1 MIMKF
6 KLQGDYYNNQFF
18 NDSEHSDEQIEKNNP
33 ANLDEKLWVSYIKY
47 DHIDN
52 VLESAQQGF
61 KKWRQISASERINYL
76 KKFQE
81 SLLSTQEDL
90 AVAISLET
98 GKPLWEAKGEVKSV
112 INKVDVTITDSLKR
126 IQSQSY
132 PKIMDNTDG
141 EVLFKPIGPCLIIG
155 PFNFPCHLAGGQILS
170 ALVAGN
176 SIIFKPSEKTIY
188 SGEILIRCFHQAG
201 FPVGVVNFIC
211 GAGETASRLVKSK
224 IIKGVFFTGS
234 KEVGQKI
241 LSNTLHDLSKLVALE
256 LGGKN
261 TSIIHQDVNLN
272 FVLPELLQACYL
284 TTGQRC
290 TSTALVAVHRS
301 LLDQFVAQFHELAK
315 RIIIDHPIIHDK
327 TPFMGPLIDDHAQ
340 NNYLLFVGMGKR
352 EGAEEIMRGKSINK
366 KYKGYYV
373 SPSIHLMEKANPKS
387 VFLNSEIF
395 GPDCTIIPY
404 DTIDEAIYIANM
416 TEYGLASSIFS
427 NDKKIQEHCLANIDA
442 GVININ
448 RSTVGASSKLPFG
461 GIKSS
466 GNYRPAAVSMI
477 DSCVYPVASLA
488 KNLEENPTPLIGL
501 M

>member
-1 MIMKF
+1 MKYQ
-6 KLQGDYYNNQFF
+6 LQGDYFNNQFHC
-18 NDSEHSDEQIEKNNP
+18 DSEHSDEQIEKLNP
-33 ANLDEKLWVSYIKY
+33 ANLDEKLWVSFIKY
-47 DHIDN
+47 DHIDK
-52 VLESAQQGF
+52 VLESAAQGF
-61 KKWRQISASERINYL
+61 KKWKLLSFNERINYL
-76 KKFQE
+76 KKYQE
-81 SLLSTQEDL
+81 NLLLVQDEL
-90 AVAISLET
+90 AIAISMES

-112 INKVDVTITDSLKR
+112 ISKVDVTITDSLKR
-126 IQSQSY
+126 IQNQNF
-132 PKIMDNTDG
+132 PKIMDDTDG
-141 EVLFKPIGPCLIIG
+141 EVFFKPIGPCLVIG

-170 ALVAGN
+170 ALLAGN
-176 SIIFKPSEKTIY
+176 SVIFKPSEKTIY
-188 SGEILIRCFHQAG
+188 SGEIMMKCFHQAA
-201 FPVGVVNFIC
+201 FPVGAINFIC

-224 IIKGVFFTGS
+224 IVKGVFFTGS

-241 LSNTLHDLSKLVALE
+241 LSNTYQDLSKLVALE

-261 TSIIHQDVNLN
+261 TSIIHQDANLN

-301 LLDQFVAQFHELAK
+301 LLDQFVSQFHDLAK
-315 RIIIDHPIIHDK
+315 RIIIDHPTIHDK
-327 TPFMGPLIDDHAQ
+327 IPFMGPLIDDRAQ

-366 KYKGYYV
+366 KHKGYYV

-404 DTIDEAIYIANM
+404 DTIDEAIGIANM

-427 NDKKIQEHCLANIDA
+427 NDKKIQEHCLVHIES
-442 GVININ
+442 GIININ

-477 DSCVYPVASLA
+477 DACVYPVATLA
-488 KNLEENPTPLIGL
+488 KNLEENTAPLIGL

>member
-1 MIMKF
+1 MKY
-6 KLQGDYYNNQFF
+6 KLHGDYFNGQFIC
-18 NDSEHSDEQIEKNNP
+18 DPEHADEKIEKLNP
-33 ANLDEKLWVSYIKY
+33 ANLDEKLWVSFIKF
-47 DHIDN
+47 DHIEMAI
-52 VLESAQQGF
+52 ESSLKGF
-61 KKWRQISASERINYL
+61 KTWKQLSLNERVNYL
-76 KKFQE
+76 KKYQE
-81 SLLSTQEDL
+81 NLLLVQDEL
-90 AVAISLET
+90 AEAIALET

-112 INKVDVTITDSLKR
+112 ISKVDVTITDSLKR
-126 IQSQSY
+126 IQTQIF
-132 PKIMDNTDG
+132 PNIMENTEG
-141 EVLFKPIGPCLIIG
+141 EVFFKPIGPCLIIG

-170 ALVAGN
+170 ALLAGN
-176 SIIFKPSEKTIY
+176 SVIFKPSEKTVY

-201 FPVGVVNFIC
+201 FPTGVINFIS

-224 IIKGVFFTGS
+224 IIKGIFFTGS

-241 LSNTLHDLSKLVALE
+241 LTNTYQDLSKLVALE

-272 FVLPELLQACYL
+272 YVLPELLQACYL

-301 LLDQFVAQFHELAK
+301 LLDKFVTQFHEMAK
-315 RIIIDHPIIHDK
+315 KIIIDHPVIHEK
-327 TPFMGPLIDDHAQ
+327 TPFMGPLIDDRAQ
-340 NNYLLFVGMGKR
+340 NNFLLFVGMGKR
-352 EGAEEIMRGKSINK
+352 EGAEEIMRGKAITK
-366 KYKGYYV
+366 KFKGYYV

-404 DTIDEAIYIANM
+404 DTIEEAIAIANM

-427 NDKKIQEHCLANIDA
+427 NDKKIQEQCLLNIDA

-461 GIKSS
+461 GVKSS

-488 KNLEENPTPLIGL
+488 KNLEMNTSPIIGL